1 MKKVVEINKEINNKN
16 SFSNEANNSTEKC
29 SGKKS
34 RKMVLTLICLAIFF
48 LIIVPFVYTI
58 FAKEV
63 KFGNVAMIK
72 INGPIMDTREG
83 FLGQKTVT
91 SEKVKGFIEE
101 AENSEDVKVILL
113 EINSPGGAPVASEEV
128 AKKIKKAKKP
138 VVALIKD
145 EGTSGAY
152 WIASSA
158 DRIFANRMSYTGS
171 IGVISSYLE
180 FSGLMDKYGVG
191 YERLVAGDN
200 KDIGIPY
207 RKLTSDEEKI
217 IQNKLDKVHDYFI
230 EAVAENRNLSEEKV
244 RKLATGE
251 FYLGSEALDL
261 GLIDELGG
269 SDEVE
274 EYIKKTYVLEK
285 IEYAKYEEEEGL
297 FELLTGVFT
306 DFSFQ
311 VGRGFGSILLEGQQ
325 KIMLI

>member
-16 SFSNEANNSTEKC
+16 SFCNEENNFTEKS
-29 SGKKS
+29 SGKRS
-34 RKMVLTLICLAIFF
+34 RKIVLTLICLALFF

-58 FAKEV
+58 FTKDV
-63 KFGNVAMIK
+63 KLGNVAMIK
-72 INGPIMDTREG
+72 INGPIMDISEG

-91 SEKVKGFIEE
+91 SEEVKGFIED
-101 AENSEDVKVILL
+101 AEDNENVKVILL
-113 EINSPGGAPVASEEV
+113 EINSPGGAPVASEEI
-128 AKKIKKAKKP
+128 AKKIKKVKKP

-200 KDIGIPY
+200 KDVGIPY

-217 IQNKLDKVHDYFI
+217 IQAKLDKVHDYFI
-230 EAVAENRNLSEEKV
+230 TAIAENRNLSEEKV

-274 EYIKKTYVLEK
+274 EYIKKTYELEK
-285 IEYAKYEEEEGL
+285 IEYAHYEEEAGL

-311 VGRGFGSILLEGQQ
+311 AGRGFGSILLEGQ
-325 KIMLI
+325 KKMMLV